1 VSVLLAAGDP
11 ASALGAAMAQ
21 QQFHTVLDSM
31 SYDELYEY
39 FGGMFSFRVTTAI
52 LSVLRWQQTAIISAQ
67 KQNPVKTA
75 SESLVLRFHLDF
87 TL

>member
-1 VSVLLAAGDP
+1 MLLAAGDP

-39 FGGMFSFRVTTAI
+39 FGGMFSFRGHNCDPQRFKMAT
-52 LSVLRWQQTAIISAQ
+52 VLLLFLPKNKIR
-67 KQNPVKTA
+67 
-75 SESLVLRFHLDF
+75 
-87 TL
+87 